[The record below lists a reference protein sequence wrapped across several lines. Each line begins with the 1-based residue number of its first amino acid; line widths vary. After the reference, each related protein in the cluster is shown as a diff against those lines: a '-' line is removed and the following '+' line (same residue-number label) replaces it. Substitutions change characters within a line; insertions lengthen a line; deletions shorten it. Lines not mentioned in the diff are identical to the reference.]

1 MGYALRH
8 LASHFNDWSV
18 KRRDAVLKAKAV
30 TDELSA
36 ALTHEKLGFKTFW
49 DKDISPIVNTANQA
63 ASIRMLAQHFKAK
76 PPARAPAKSTTNA
89 PKGGNKPSQQGQRG
103 GQGSNNNNN
112 DQKGRKRS
120 GRGKGKGKPTASTDK
135 PKSDK

>member
-1 MGYALRH
+1 
-8 LASHFNDWSV
+8 
-18 KRRDAVLKAKAV
+18 VLKAKAV

-36 ALTHEKLGFKTFW
+36 ALTHEKLAFKTFW

-76 PPARAPAKSTTNA
+76 PPARAPAKPASNA
-89 PKGGNKPSQQGQRG
+89 PRGGQGGNKPSQQGQRG
-103 GQGSNNNNN
+103 GQGSNNN
-112 DQKGRKRS
+112 DQKGRKRRGR
-120 GRGKGKGKPTASTDK
+120 GRGKGKPAATTDK